1 MLDENKELF
10 CKMNPRYNEQHDKT
24 ALDLASQM
32 SIVELCSQ
40 LRHSSKAINRLGI
53 KSYNWWNESLHGVAR
68 AGVAT
73 VFPQA
78 IAMAATFDENI
89 IYNVA
94 SIISTEA
101 RAKYNENQAK
111 GDHGIYKGLTM
122 WSPNVNIFRDPR
134 WGRGQ
139 ETYGEDP
146 YLTGILG
153 TAFVK
158 GLQGDDE
165 KYIKT
170 AACAKHFAVHSGPEE
185 DRHTMNVQIGKK
197 DLFET
202 YLPAFE
208 KTVTEGK
215 VCGVMGA
222 YNLVNGEACCAS
234 PTLIGKILRD
244 GWGFDG
250 YYVSD
255 CSALLDIIFKHRL
268 TSSPIKGA
276 SMAINNGCDLEC
288 GILYSLL
295 PLAYARKLV
304 SRQTLEKS
312 VGRLLSIRSKLGMF
326 DENCAFN
333 DISPSENATVEN
345 ENYAIEVAS
354 KSVVLLENDGL
365 LPLKAN
371 GNKILVTG
379 YNAENDLAYLGNYN
393 GEPSSFVKVL
403 DGVKKYN
410 KDTVYKQGIHL
421 YEVKKEN
428 DMANALQTAKE
439 CDVVLVCTGLD
450 PSIEGEEAGGILAG
464 DGGAI
469 GAQGDRESLELPKI
483 QQDYLDE
490 LIKLDKKIVIL
501 NFSGGCIDFR
511 KYKSKVNAIIQCWY
525 AGGKGGQAIA
535 DVLFGKASPS
545 GKLPITFYNSVDDL
559 PDFDDYKMTNRT
571 YRYYKGDVQYPFGY
585 GLTYT
590 DFELSECDFDD
601 KNRTITA
608 NITNTG
614 AVDCDEVLQL
624 YVSYPKTNV
633 ELPIKSLIKVK
644 RFNIKAGQSEKVE
657 FKISDNDLYT
667 TDESGNKVL
676 LKGTYNFSLS
686 DGQNISSD
694 LIQFTNNNETQ
705 IVRKCPI

>member
-1 MLDENKELF
+1 
-10 CKMNPRYNEQHDKT
+10 MNPKYNEQHEKS
-24 ALDLASQM
+24 ALDLAKQM

-40 LRHSSKAINRLGI
+40 LRHSSKGINRLGI

-78 IAMAATFDENI
+78 IAMASTFDENI

-111 GDHGIYKGLTM
+111 GDYGIYKGLTM

-146 YLTGILG
+146 YLSGALG

-170 AACAKHFAVHSGPEE
+170 AGCVKHFAVHSGPEE
-185 DRHTMNVQIGKK
+185 DRHTMNVEISKK

-202 YLPAFE
+202 YLPAF
-208 KTVTEGK
+208 KRTVTEGK
-215 VCGVMGA
+215 ACGVMGA
-222 YNLVNGEACCAS
+222 YNRVNGEPCCAS
-234 PTLIGKILRD
+234 HTLIQKILRD
-244 GWGFDG
+244 TWGFDG

-255 CSALLDIIFKHRL
+255 CSALLDIVFKQRL
-268 TSSPIKGA
+268 TLSPIKGA

-288 GILYSLL
+288 GIMYSLL
-295 PLAYARKLV
+295 PLAYAKKMV
-304 SRQTLEKS
+304 SRQTLETS
-312 VGRLLSIRSKLGMF
+312 VKRLLSIRSKLGMF
-326 DENCAFN
+326 DENCIFN
-333 DISPSENATVEN
+333 SISPSENATPHN
-345 ENYAIEVAS
+345 ENYAVEVAR
-354 KSVVLLENDGL
+354 KAVVLLENDGL

-371 GNKILVTG
+371 DNKILVTG
-379 YNAENDLAYLGNYN
+379 YNAQNDLAYLGNYN

-410 KDTVYKQGIHL
+410 KDTVYTEGTHL
-421 YEVKKEN
+421 YENKKQNDIVNAVKK
-428 DMANALQTAKE
+428 AKE
-439 CDVVLVCTGLD
+439 CDVILVCTGLD
-450 PSIEGEEAGGILAG
+450 PSIEGEEAGGVLAG

-469 GAQGDRESLELPKI
+469 GAQGDRETLELPKV

-490 LIKLDKKIVIL
+490 LVKLDKKIVIL

-525 AGGKGGQAIA
+525 PGGKGGQAIA
-535 DVLFGKASPS
+535 DVLFGKESPS

-559 PDFDDYKMTNRT
+559 PAFDDYKMENRT
-571 YRYYKGDVQYPFGY
+571 YRYFKGQVQYPFGY

-590 DFELSECDFDD
+590 DFKLDELDFDD
-601 KNRTITA
+601 KNKVITA
-608 NITNTG
+608 SITNVGT
-614 AVDCDEVLQL
+614 VDCDEVLQL
-624 YVSYPKTNV
+624 YVSYPKSNV
-633 ELPIKSLIKVK
+633 ELPIKSLIKTK
-644 RFNIKAGQSEKVE
+644 RFNIKAGQSQKVE
-657 FKISDNDLYT
+657 FKISDIDLYS
-667 TDESGNKVL
+667 TDENGNKVV
-676 LKGTYNFSLS
+676 LKGTYNFTLS

-694 LIQFTNNNETQ
+694 KIQYVNNNETQ
-705 IVRKCPI
+705 IVDKCPI